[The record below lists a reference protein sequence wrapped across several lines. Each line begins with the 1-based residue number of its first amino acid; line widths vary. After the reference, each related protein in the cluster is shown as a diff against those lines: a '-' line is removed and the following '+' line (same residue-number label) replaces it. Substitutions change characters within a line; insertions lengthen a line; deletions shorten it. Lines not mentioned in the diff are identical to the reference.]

1 MTGEHSLG
9 SFDSAKPSLQTGS
22 ESSVGW
28 AKAPCAVPIN
38 GSKTG
43 SQSSVGWAK
52 APCAVPINGSKTG
65 PQAGARTGSQTAFQ
79 TASVMGTAQGAFAH
93 PTPVMGT
100 AQGAF
105 AHPTPGRT
113 FRDRLKGLILTAR
126 FATIGP

>member
-1 MTGEHSLG
+1 MGKGALRRAHQRVKNRFPVLCRMGKGALRRAHQWVKNRPASR
-9 SFDSAKPSLQTGS
+9 
-22 ESSVGW
+22 
-28 AKAPCAVPIN
+28 
-38 GSKTG
+38 
-43 SQSSVGWAK
+43 
-52 APCAVPINGSKTG
+52 G
-65 PQAGARTGSQTAFQ
+65 PQAGARTGSQTGFQ